1 MYFLVKKITRKRIIN
16 YLIVFFFAAVWGTTK
31 AQTVI
36 GTTGMMNVP
45 TADMRAAGTFDGGA
59 SFIQKE
65 LLYEKPYNTYL
76 YYIGFTPF
84 PWLEITMRE
93 TLLQTNM
100 GSKKGFD
107 QQDRS
112 TSVRLRPLKEGKFWP
127 AIVVAAN
134 DVYSDHGASRYAC
147 FYGVASK
154 HFPLNSIGTIEATA
168 GFAYKHKW
176 GTTYDGIMGG
186 LAFSPAFFPDMRVM
200 GEYDTD
206 GYNFGVS
213 ALLLNHLNVTCFTRE
228 FKGFNATVSYQYT
241 IPF

>member
-1 MYFLVKKITRKRIIN
+1 MYFLDKNVTRKRIIN
-16 YLIVFFFAAVWGTTK
+16 HVIVLFFAAVWGTTK

-65 LLYEKPYNTYL
+65 LLYKKSYNTYL
-76 YYIGFTPF
+76 YYVGFTPF
-84 PWLEITMRE
+84 SWLEITLRE
-93 TLLQTNM
+93 TLLQTNN
-100 GSKKGFD
+100 GRKNGFY
-107 QQDRS
+107 QQERS
-112 TSVRLRPLKEGKFWP
+112 TSVRLRPLKEGKYRP

-134 DVYSDHGASRYAC
+134 DIYSDRAGSKYAS

-154 HFPLNSIGTIEATA
+154 HFPINSIGTIEATA
-168 GFAYKHKW
+168 GFACKHKV

-186 LAFSPAFFPDMRVM
+186 LAFSPAFFPEMRLM

-206 GYNFGVS
+206 GYNLGVS

>member
-65 LLYEKPYNTYL
+65 LLYEKSYNTYL
-76 YYIGFTPF
+76 YFIGFTPF
-84 PWLEITMRE
+84 PWLEITMCE

-112 TSVRLRPLKEGKFWP
+112 TSVRLRPLKEG
-127 AIVVAAN
+127 
-134 DVYSDHGASRYAC
+134 
-147 FYGVASK
+147 
-154 HFPLNSIGTIEATA
+154 
-168 GFAYKHKW
+168 
-176 GTTYDGIMGG
+176 
-186 LAFSPAFFPDMRVM
+186 
-200 GEYDTD
+200 
-206 GYNFGVS
+206 NF
-213 ALLLNHLNVTCFTRE
+213 
-228 FKGFNATVSYQYT
+228 
-241 IPF
+241 